1 MKHLPIY
8 ESLEFP
14 VPSQNGASSYGNESR
29 GRHLYDE
36 ANTTDVVATCETV
49 QESARLFLLEQ
60 TNWQSSWLDN
70 RSLVISIIMAGFSL
84 DRRATEWGAAWCR
97 NVSTWHTHTFT
108 QTQQLLTSF
117 FALAFASSLQKR
129 AFGRLQ
135 FLCRNE
141 RRRLKSR
148 STFQLVVLTLH
159 CLRTFFNAVVRS
171 DFFVSFSRFSK
182 CKSIYVERE

>member
-129 AFGRLQ
+129 RATASCSAVNRWPFMGHVRCCPRVSVMMIDATSVVWSPPPLLLQ
-135 FLCRNE
+135 QQNTGD
-141 RRRLKSR
+141 K
-148 STFQLVVLTLH
+148 
-159 CLRTFFNAVVRS
+159 
-171 DFFVSFSRFSK
+171 
-182 CKSIYVERE
+182 